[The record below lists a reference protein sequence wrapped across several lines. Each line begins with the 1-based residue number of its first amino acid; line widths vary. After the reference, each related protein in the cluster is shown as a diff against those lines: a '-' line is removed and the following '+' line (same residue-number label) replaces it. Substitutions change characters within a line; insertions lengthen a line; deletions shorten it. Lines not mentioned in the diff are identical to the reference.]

1 MSTIDEVSQLE
12 PFCYTRYVN
21 KNTPIVFSDGTEFYA
36 QLAKKYIKHSSGFFI
51 LAPSASGKTYFIN
64 NQKDNDWIDG
74 DYLWPATNAD
84 LSSDE
89 WNINLEDVYE
99 NNRRSDVI
107 TYQAKK
113 LGFWVIGSSN
123 ESLKPDAIVILPWET
138 QVEYIKKKES
148 MTYDGGATMADVES
162 IRKHRQI
169 VSLWEDKGVPCFE
182 SIGEAVDFL
191 TKSSK
196 LVH

>member
-1 MSTIDEVSQLE
+1 M
-12 PFCYTRYVN
+12 N
-21 KNTPIVFSDGTEFYA
+21 KNTPIIFSDGTEFYA
-36 QLAKKYIKHSSGFFI
+36 QLAKKYIKHSSGLFI
-51 LAPSASGKTYFIN
+51 LAPSASGKTYYIN

-84 LSSDE
+84 LSSNE
-89 WNINLEDVYE
+89 WNAKLEDVYE
-99 NNRRSDVI
+99 INRRSDII

-138 QVEYIKKKES
+138 QLEYIKKRES
-148 MTYDGGATMADVES
+148 KDYDGGATTADIES
-162 IRKHRQI
+162 VRNHRHT
-169 VSLWEDKGVPCFE
+169 VSLWQDKGVPSFE
-182 SIGEAVDFL
+182 SIDEAVNFL

-196 LVH
+196 LVY